1 MLAMNKPIKV
11 SILIPI
17 YNASKTIESCLTSVL
32 EQTYSNIE
40 YILVNDGST
49 DNSVEIVHAIIAKY
63 PNRKNNVQIL
73 ENVSNRGISYT
84 RNVLLNKATG
94 DYIYFV
100 DSDDYVFPNAIELL
114 VDVVEKTSAEI
125 VRTNYFECKD
135 GKLDLKENVFTDNKD
150 EFIFNAIK
158 SSQNLDALW
167 KLFIKR
173 NLFIENQLYFS
184 SKLNACEDYVMTI
197 KLFCVAD
204 KIIDSKLSVYCYMID
219 ANPNS
224 ITKTNELQ
232 LIIDKINSLLE
243 IESFLKECYLYE
255 KFKLAVISRM
265 VICKQVYLLNNR
277 HYNINKYYETFPEA
291 IKSWR
296 LFNYSSKERF
306 LFWIA
311 EHKMTILLDLYHRF
325 SLFKNNY
332 LGKL

>member
-17 YNASKTIESCLTSVL
+17 YNASKTIESCLSSVL

-73 ENVSNRGISYT
+73 ENASNRGISYT

-114 VDVVEKTSAEI
+114 VDVVEKTSVEI

-158 SSQNLDALW
+158 QSCN
-167 KLFIKR
+167 
-173 NLFIENQLYFS
+173 
-184 SKLNACEDYVMTI
+184 T
-197 KLFCVAD
+197 
-204 KIIDSKLSVYCYMID
+204 
-219 ANPNS
+219 
-224 ITKTNELQ
+224 
-232 LIIDKINSLLE
+232 
-243 IESFLKECYLYE
+243 
-255 KFKLAVISRM
+255 
-265 VICKQVYLLNNR
+265 
-277 HYNINKYYETFPEA
+277 
-291 IKSWR
+291 
-296 LFNYSSKERF
+296 
-306 LFWIA
+306 
-311 EHKMTILLDLYHRF
+311 
-325 SLFKNNY
+325 
-332 LGKL
+332 